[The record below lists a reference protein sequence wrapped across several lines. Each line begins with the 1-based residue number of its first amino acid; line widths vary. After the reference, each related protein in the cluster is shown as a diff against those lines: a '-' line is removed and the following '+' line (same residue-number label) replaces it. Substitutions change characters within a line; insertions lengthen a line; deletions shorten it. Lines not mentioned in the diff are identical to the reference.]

1 MKKFR
6 KKLWTGLVLMA
17 LLSPLG
23 ILLPKAFNAGGA
35 WGEWET
41 GELQKLLGYVPEGI
55 RKYTGLW
62 KAPVPEYNM
71 GGGTSSPLQALS
83 YIASGVLGVFLAGVA
98 IYLLMRFLGKHGK

>member
-6 KKLWTGLVLMA
+6 KKLWAGLAVLA

-23 ILLPKAFNAGGA
+23 IFLPKAFNSGGA
-35 WGEWET
+35 WGEWGS
-41 GELQKLLGYVPEGI
+41 GELRRLLGYLPEGM

-62 KAPVPEYNM
+62 KAPVHDYNM
-71 GGGTSSPLQALS
+71 GGAASTSLQALS

-98 IYLLMRFLGKHGK
+98 IYFLMRVLGKHGK